1 MLRFHPTCNPWSAP
15 LQPRSQLRPTQA
27 PPRTGPIHAPC
38 RALLLLLLLAALIG
52 PRFLRA
58 QENKPTITP
67 DTPPHEQ
74 PLIDR
79 KVPLLTG
86 PLRLADFEG
95 MHPSETL
102 KDHLAVVSGFTQT
115 IPNDGR
121 PATEKTDVYL
131 GYTSSTLY
139 VVFVCFDRHPGLV
152 RSHLARRENVLNDDN
167 VSILL
172 DPFQDHRRG
181 VLFQINAAGVQADA
195 AWTDGSNP
203 DYSYD
208 QVWDSA
214 GRVTSQGWMA
224 LIAIPFRSI
233 RFRPGAPGWGV
244 VLFRNLPRNSEID
257 TWPHIATSIS
267 GTLTQEGTLRGI
279 EGITGSHNLQL
290 NPYTLAQGEHQLLN
304 LDPSNPYFST
314 RHLEGTTGGEAKA
327 IVKDSVV
334 LDATVN
340 PDFSQVESDQPQFTV
355 NQRYPVFFPELRPFF
370 LENANYFSTPINLL
384 YTRNIIRPEF
394 GARATGKL
402 SSTNIG
408 VLAIDDREPGE
419 TFTDGD
425 QNFGKH
431 ALYAVGRVTQDL
443 GKGSSVG
450 AIYTDYEFAGNFNR
464 IGGLD
469 FTARFNDRWTALGQ
483 IVESA
488 TKPSDG
494 RYAAGPASW
503 LEFTRSGHAF
513 NMDNVY
519 QDIATGFGSQVGF
532 IQTTDIR
539 SDQLHANY
547 QWYPRHGVFQGI
559 GLETSQQIAFD
570 HQGNRVYHYSTAD
583 PFFILARK
591 TTIAPLI
598 GQNSDTVG
606 PQDGFAIPRNKNL
619 TENFGGL
626 VFRSAPFRQ
635 LNWNIVFTH
644 GGNPNYNPAPGKPP
658 SLLHEDF
665 LQARVSVLP
674 FHSLTV
680 DNTYLL
686 DRNHTAATGEDVFE
700 NQVLRT
706 KLNYQFTRALSA
718 RAIVEYDSVLVNPAQ
733 TALVRTKQIATQA
746 LLTWLPHP
754 GTAIYLGYNN
764 DVQNLDRTLCQRVPG
779 GGCDPTQPIL
789 TRSSNYLNDG
799 RQFFLK
805 VSYLLRF

>member
-1 MLRFHPTCNPWSAP
+1 MKARA
-15 LQPRSQLRPTQA
+15 QLHFTDGCLL
-27 PPRTGPIHAPC
+27 TGPAYTRHRAIFLFVLAVLLTPCLLHA
-38 RALLLLLLLAALIG
+38 
-52 PRFLRA
+52 
-58 QENKPTITP
+58 QQNKPTVIS

-79 KVPLLTG
+79 KIPLLAA

-95 MHPSETL
+95 MHPSEAL
-102 KDHLAVVSGFTQT
+102 ENRLAMVSGFMQT
-115 IPNDGR
+115 TPNDGR
-121 PATEKTDVYL
+121 PATERTEVYF
-131 GYTSSTLY
+131 GYTPSTLY
-139 VVFVCFDRHPGLV
+139 VVFLCFDRHPGLV
-152 RSHLARRENVLNDDN
+152 RSHLARRENVLTDDN

-172 DPFQDHRRG
+172 DPFEDHRRG
-181 VLFQINAAGVQADA
+181 ILFQVNAAGVQADA
-195 AWTDGSNP
+195 AWTEGSNP

-224 LIAIPFRSI
+224 MLAIPFRSI

-244 VLFRNLPRNSEID
+244 VLFRNLPRNSESD

-279 EGITGSHNLQL
+279 EGITGSHNLQI
-290 NPYTLAQGEHQLLN
+290 NPYTLAQNEHQLLN
-304 LDPSNPYFST
+304 LDPANPYFST

-327 IVKDSVV
+327 IVKDSIV

-370 LENANYFSTPINLL
+370 LENANYFSTPFDLL

-394 GARATGKL
+394 GGRVTGKL
-402 SSTNIG
+402 GSTNIG
-408 VLAIDDREPGE
+408 LLAIDDREPGE
-419 TFTDGD
+419 TFTNGAP
-425 QNFGKH
+425 NFGRH
-431 ALYAVGRVTQDL
+431 ALYTVGRVTEDL

-450 AIYTDYEFAGNFNR
+450 AIYTDYEFAGSFNR

-469 FTARFNDRWTALGQ
+469 FTARFNDKWTALGQ

-488 TKPSDG
+488 TKPLAG
-494 RYAAGPASW
+494 THYAAGPASW

-513 NMDNVY
+513 NLDNVY
-519 QDIATGFGSQVGF
+519 QDIAAGFGSQVGF
-532 IQTTDIR
+532 IQTTNIH
-539 SDQLHANY
+539 SNQLHANY
-547 QWYPRHGVFQGI
+547 QWYPKHNIFQSV
-559 GLETSQQIAFD
+559 GLETNQQIAFD

-598 GQNSDTVG
+598 GQNSDTLG
-606 PQDGFAIPRNKNL
+606 PQDGYSIPRNRNL

-626 VFRSAPFRQ
+626 VFRSAPLRQ

-644 GGNPNYNPAPGKPP
+644 GGNPNYKPVLGTP
-658 SLLHEDF
+658 PFLLHEEF

-674 FHSLTV
+674 FHSLTI

-686 DRNHTAATGEDVFE
+686 DRNHAAATGQDVFE
-700 NQVLRT
+700 NQVFRT

-718 RAIVEYDSVLVNPAQ
+718 RAIVEYDSVLVNPSQ
-733 TALVRTKQIATQA
+733 TSLVRTKQVATQA

-764 DVQNLDRTLCQRVPG
+764 DVQNFDRTLCQRIPG
-779 GGCDPTQPIL
+779 GACDPTQPIL

-799 RQFFLK
+799 RQFFMK
-805 VSYLLRF
+805 ASYLLRF